1 MIALVDYKL
10 SNLNGVLSAVSYL
23 GFNAKITNDKDII
36 KNAYKII
43 LPGVGAFGDAI
54 NNLNELDLIDVLE
67 QQVIK
72 NKIPFL
78 GICVGA
84 QLICKDSDEFGFHKG
99 LNWINANVER
109 IKTNDKN
116 LILPHT
122 GWNDIKVINNSILM
136 SGIEE
141 NQDLFYY
148 NHSHAIYALDNKDV
162 IASCDYGSEFA
173 SIIQKDNIYATQ
185 FHPEKS
191 QKSGLKL
198 LENFLKI

>member
-36 KNAYKII
+36 KNACKII